1 MDQRLFFG
9 AGSPL
14 ALALQP
20 PSHNASRT
28 IEMGG
33 IPLGGTYPPT
43 TTDLRLL
50 AALAGLSIASLLGV
64 VLLHADVLAR
74 LSPRWLRPFAAEKVE
89 DTSLGGGVLGGRAD
103 EASFHPRPSK
113 SFRTRW
119 TVWTLVLGL
128 VAVAGLVFAIVPLAL
143 ASRRRLPP
151 WGILEV
157 VPWFCAVLVTAIDRP
172 VRAHRIL
179 LFQYAAM
186 ILASAALY
194 SAHFLSHTL
203 RSPIEPFR
211 AARVALAILAVAVIT
226 TRMPVRDPSW
236 DAGDIGDASRPP
248 SHLLRSPEDNL
259 TLAQFWTMS
268 WVNPLARVCRVR
280 ELVVEDVWQLPLDYQ
295 HARLYLAFRDIRGR
309 LIPRLLEANG
319 LDLCVSASLAVV
331 ERVAEVSN
339 IRLTSRLYGALDR
352 AHSQPSEAA
361 FWCVVML
368 CVDALRQLA
377 KTTANWYSRKAYER
391 SRGETFIGLFSKLLT
406 RAVPGSDMTEK
417 GPPDE
422 EDDVLPYTSSGRPNG
437 MLARLRAR
445 FRGKQTVKNSLNSS
459 DVAAA
464 APLLKDAKTQS
475 QQPASNAKVVNLV
488 RGDTYEISQRFWDFP
503 RLVSQPVKVVFT
515 MYYLVDIM
523 GWPSTVGVGIM
534 VFFLAVNSLLV
545 SQQVRLERART
556 ALSDRRAQAVAHFV
570 EASRPLKL
578 NGWTASWSARIMA
591 FREREMRKR
600 LHISYLTALMG
611 TANVIGGALYPLA
624 SIVLYTLVLGRG
636 LPNEVIWPSLQL
648 FGHLETSVK
657 EAFDLISA
665 YWRATIPVER
675 VNKYM
680 EEPDR
685 DDDSA
690 DPTTR
695 IIRFDHASF
704 SWPSTS
710 KLVLEDLTFDFP
722 VGLTVVRG
730 HVGAGKSSLLL
741 AALNEMQ
748 MHGGRLIRPDEPVGY
763 AQQLPWLQ
771 NRTIRENIVFHQH
784 LDPARYRQVLH
795 ACALAPDLAS
805 FQDGDQTKLEEGGV
819 GLSGGQKARVALARA
834 MYSPCRILLL
844 DDPLAALDHDTASTI
859 VQRFLGGPLAKDRTI
874 VMVTH
879 RDDLVL
885 RIADQVIDVVDGKAH
900 VVSPE
905 QIRQELEHPYHGVP
919 GGSGASSDTAYEDAE
934 RHDGEILQ
942 DSTAPAG
949 IRDQPEEAG
958 ETGGVSMSVFTKYM
972 KAGGWYLW
980 VCLAVFYGLTRL
992 CDISRASLLEVSKHL
1007 YPPPQ
1012 ATENADQSRPGAT
1025 TQPARRATASSGS
1038 QTRQSTRSPGS
1049 WSSGLSPWRRC
1060 SPTRPRSS
1068 SSPTSAS
1075 TRRAASS
1082 RSPSTASAGPRSA
1095 TTTRHPRASSRTG
1108 SSPTSAWSTA
1118 ASSRRSSPSC
1128 TA

>member
-1 MDQRLFFG
+1 MDQTRFVG
-9 AGSPL
+9 PGSPVI
-14 ALALQP
+14 LALQP
-20 PSHNASRT
+20 SSHDASRT
-28 IEMGG
+28 IETGG
-33 IPLGGTYPPT
+33 IRLSSTYPPT

-50 AALAGLSIASLLGV
+50 AATAGLSIASLLVV
-64 VLLHADVLAR
+64 VLLHAGVLAR
-74 LSPRWLRPFAAEKVE
+74 FSPRWLRPFAAERVE
-89 DTSLGGGVLGGRAD
+89 DTSPGVLAGVQAD
-103 EASFHPRPSK
+103 EASFHARPSK
-113 SFRTRW
+113 SFRARW

-128 VAVAGLVFAIVPLAL
+128 VGVAGLAFAIVPLAL
-143 ASRRRLPP
+143 ASRRRLAP

-157 VPWFCAVLVTAIDRP
+157 VPWFCALLVTVIDRP

-179 LFQYAAM
+179 LFQYAAV
-186 ILASAALY
+186 ILAAAARY
-194 SAHFLSHTL
+194 SAHFLSHDAL

-211 AARVALAILAVAVIT
+211 VARVVLAIVAVAVIT
-226 TRMPVRDPSW
+226 TRMPLRDPSW
-236 DAGDIGDASRPP
+236 DASDIGNASRPP

-268 WVNPLARVCRVR
+268 WVNPLARVCRRR

-295 HARLYLAFRDIRGR
+295 HARLYLAFRDLRGR

-319 LDLCVSASLAVV
+319 LDLCISASLAVV

-352 AHSQPSEAA
+352 AHSQPSEAV

-422 EDDVLPYTSSGRPNG
+422 DDVLPAVTSSDRPAAG
-437 MLARLRAR
+437 VLGRLRAR
-445 FRGKQTVKNSLNSS
+445 LRGKGRPEDSLVETNNSS
-459 DVAAA
+459 DDNGGDVAAA

-475 QQPASNAKVVNLV
+475 EQQQQQPASNAKVVNLV

-503 RLVSQPVKVVFT
+503 KLISQPIKVVFT
-515 MYYLVDIM
+515 MYYLIDIM

-624 SIVLYTLVLGRG
+624 SIILYTLVLGRG

-657 EAFDLISA
+657 EAFDLVSA
-665 YWRATIPVER
+665 YWKATIPVER

-690 DPTTR
+690 DPSTR
-695 IIRFDHASF
+695 ILRFDHASF
-704 SWPSTS
+704 AWPSTS
-710 KLVLEDLTFDFP
+710 KLVLEDLSFDFP
-722 VGLTVVRG
+722 IGLTVVRG

-741 AALNEMQ
+741 AALNEME

-784 LDPARYRQVLH
+784 FDPARYRQVLH

-805 FQDGDQTKLEEGGV
+805 LQDGDQTKLEEGGV

-834 MYSPCRILLL
+834 IYSPCRILLL

-885 RIADQVIDVVDGKAH
+885 RIADQVIDVVDGKAR
-900 VVSPE
+900 VASPE
-905 QIRQELEHPYHGVP
+905 QIRRELEHPYHGVA
-919 GGSGASSDTAYEDAE
+919 GSSGASSDTAYEDAE
-934 RHDGEILQ
+934 TRHQEVLQ
-942 DSTAPAG
+942 GDTAPAAG

-980 VCLAVFYGLTRL
+980 VCLAVFYGLTRF
-992 CDISRASLLEVSKHL
+992 CDISRASLLEVSV
-1007 YPPPQ
+1007 YPLVNRN
-1012 ATENADQSRPGAT
+1012 TN
-1025 TQPARRATASSGS
+1025 
-1038 QTRQSTRSPGS
+1038 
-1049 WSSGLSPWRRC
+1049 LSPPRC
-1060 SPTRPRSS
+1060 GRHLPPLA
-1068 SSPTSAS
+1068 PLQ
-1075 TRRAASS
+1075 
-1082 RSPSTASAGPRSA
+1082 
-1095 TTTRHPRASSRTG
+1095 TTEMLTNLGLGQLH
-1108 SSPTSAWSTA
+1108 
-1118 ASSRRSSPSC
+1118 SRR
-1128 TA
+1128 